1 MRVKGLNT
9 PDLQLSFVSF
19 LSVMILCQ
27 HVERE
32 KVWTLFV
39 SVTSLLHSVAAKREN
54 LNFSGQHC
62 YSRQSIHLQNEKKT
76 DWLKS
81 FCSKYSDFLLHNL
94 LSLTLSWNVLC
105 IREKLLS
112 CTLKS
117 ITWCLMTLVSEN

>member
-62 YSRQSIHLQNEKKT
+62 YSINSLTKWKK
-76 DWLKS
+76 DWLVEK
-81 FCSKYSDFLLHNL
+81 FLFKIF
-94 LSLTLSWNVLC
+94 WFPVA
-105 IREKLLS
+105 
-112 CTLKS
+112 
-117 ITWCLMTLVSEN
+117 